1 MKLLSRLRQYF
12 TEPVDIP
19 QSHIP
24 NPDTNAQ
31 PLHAGIAYPPE
42 TARPDEEEPSP
53 SSKKGPTVRV
63 VRHTVLNQPNEN
75 AYSYSSNDR
84 NIELTYGEYEEQLPT
99 VVDWLRTHVTDNLGS
114 RSLNYVKSLFPIIQ
128 WLPNYNFHW
137 LIFDVIAGVTVG
149 CIVVPQGMSYAK
161 VAGLPAEYGLYS
173 SFVGVAIYCFFAT
186 SKDVSIG
193 PVAVMSLVTS
203 EVIKNVSA
211 KDPTYSAPQ
220 IGSCL
225 ALLAGAVTCGIGLL
239 RLGFIIEFI
248 PIPAVAGFTT
258 GSALNIISGQVPS
271 LMGYKKLVSTHG
283 ATYRIIIGTLKNL
296 PHTKVDA
303 AFGLVSLFIL
313 YVIRYS
319 CQFLTRRYPRGQRVF
334 FLVNVL
340 RSAVIIIIGTAIS
353 YGVCKGRRENPPI
366 NILLSVP
373 RGFQHVG
380 VPKISKKL
388 CADMA
393 SELPVSVIVLLLEH
407 ISIAKSFG
415 RVNDYKVIPDQ
426 ELIAMGV
433 TNLIGVFFNAYPAT
447 GSFSRSAIKAKSGV
461 RTPLAGIFTAAVVIL
476 ALYCLTGAFYYIP
489 NAVLSAVI
497 IHSVFDLILPWR
509 QLVLFWRMQP
519 LEALIFLASVLVSVF
534 SSIENGI
541 YTAVCLSAALL
552 LFRIAKPSG
561 SFLGTLKIANKSLVG
576 DDVGVIRDIY
586 VPLDQK
592 GVNPNLVIRD
602 PPLGVLIFRLQESFT
617 YPNAQHVNSML
628 TTKAKDVTRRGKN
641 VQVKKKQDRAW
652 NDPPPKKQKKG
663 VKIEDKR
670 PLLRAIILDFSAV
683 NHIDTTG
690 VQSLVDTRKEL
701 ENYADDEVEFH
712 FTDINNGWIKRTL
725 IAAGFG
731 KPRDATKYT
740 SRSIEVGSAA
750 PLRDIENPMVT
761 DSSQLY
767 MPSTVRMNR
776 PRRELDEEEAIEN
789 NTPAKEFDEGED
801 SDSVSN
807 PDDKKDGGSQ
817 FRSAFSH
824 REYCPVISTKNPF
837 FHVDVTS
844 AIVDISHRNV
854 LDVNYKPQITE
865 TDPNNVESVA
875 VEENKDKPVT

>member
-1 MKLLSRLRQYF
+1 MKLLTRLRQYF

-19 QSHIP
+19 QSDA
-24 NPDTNAQ
+24 PDSNTNSQ
-31 PLHAGIAYPPE
+31 PLHGGIAYPPE
-42 TARPDEEEPSP
+42 TARPNEEPSP
-53 SSKKGPTVRV
+53 SSKKGPTVHV
-63 VRHTVLNQPNEN
+63 VRHTVLNQPNN
-75 AYSYSSNDR
+75 NNNTYSYSSNDMDVD
-84 NIELTYGEYEEQLPT
+84 LSYGEYDERLPN
-99 VVDWLRTHVTDNLGS
+99 VLDWFRQHITHDLGS

-137 LIFDVIAGVTVG
+137 LIFDLIAGITVG

-211 KDPTYSAPQ
+211 KDPTYTAPE

-225 ALLAGAVTCGIGLL
+225 ALLAGAITCGIGLL

-258 GSALNIISGQVPS
+258 GSALNIISGQVSS
-271 LMGYKKLVSTHG
+271 LMGYKKLVSSHG
-283 ATYRIIIGTLKNL
+283 ATYRIIIDTLKNL

-303 AFGLVSLFIL
+303 AFGLF
-313 YVIRYS
+313 
-319 CQFLTRRYPRGQRVF
+319 FTRRYPKFQRIF
-334 FLVNVL
+334 FLINVL

-353 YGVCKGRRENPPI
+353 YGVCKGRREHPPI
-366 NILLSVP
+366 SILLTVP
-373 RGFQHVG
+373 KGFQHVG
-380 VPKISKKL
+380 VPNITKKL
-388 CADMA
+388 CSDMA

-415 RVNDYKVIPDQ
+415 RINDYKVIPDQ

-519 LEALIFLASVLVSVF
+519 LEALIFLAAVFVSVF

-561 SFLGTLKIANKSLVG
+561 SFLGILKIANKKPNG
-576 DDVGVIRDIY
+576 DDIDVIRDIY
-586 VPLDQK
+586 VPLDQQ
-592 GVNPNLVIRD
+592 GVNPNLFIRD
-602 PPLGVLIFRLQESFT
+602 PPQGVLIFRLQESFT

-628 TTKAKDVTRRGKN
+628 TSKAKEVTRRGKT
-641 VQVKKKQDRAW
+641 VQTKRKQDRAW
-652 NDPPPKKQKKG
+652 NDPPPKKQKDG
-663 VKIEDKR
+663 VKLEDNR

-701 ENYADDEVEFH
+701 ELYADDEVEFH
-712 FTDINNGWIKRTL
+712 FTDINSGWIKRTL

-761 DSSQLY
+761 NSSQLY
-767 MPSTVRMNR
+767 MPSTVRMNG
-776 PRRELDEEEAIEN
+776 PRRQFDEEEAIEN
-789 NTPAKEFDEGED
+789 GTPNSEFDDGED
-801 SDSVSN
+801 SDTLSS
-807 PDDKKDGGSQ
+807 PDDKKDSVKQ
-817 FRSAFSH
+817 LRSDFLH
-824 REYCPVISTKNPF
+824 KEYCPVISTKYPF

-854 LDVNYKPQITE
+854 LDVNLKPHITE
-865 TDPNNVESVA
+865 TDPENGESVIKK
-875 VEENKDKPVT
+875 ENKANTST